1 VRHSDLFREFTDI
14 SVEVLFWDSLL
25 KVSYYFQ
32 KKSNY
37 ERWDK
42 GYPTFSLIVIFLEKG
57 IFIPASARVLHT
69 TNPYYSSF
77 KHLKITHNSQR
88 AN

>member
-42 GYPTFSLIVIFLEKG
+42 GYPTFSLIVIF
-57 IFIPASARVLHT
+57 
-69 TNPYYSSF
+69 
-77 KHLKITHNSQR
+77 
-88 AN
+88 